1 MARGRCSIDCCEN
14 DREAMSSDVT
24 LWGALFAGLLSF
36 VSPCVLPLV
45 PPYLCYVTGLSLD
58 EVTASRS
65 DRRIRGMVLRASLA
79 FVLGFTTVFVL
90 LGATASVL
98 GRMVARQQ
106 EILSVVAGLVIIVM
120 GLHFLGVFRLGFLQ
134 REARVQVA
142 SQPAGLAGAYV
153 LGLAFA
159 FGWTPCIGPVLAAI
173 LAVAG
178 STDTVGRGAGLLAIY
193 SLGLGIPFMI
203 AAGFAERFIGG
214 LRRFRPYMPMVE
226 KVMGVFLIVA
236 GILFLTGQMTAM
248 SFWLLET
255 FPALS
260 KIG

>member
-1 MARGRCSIDCCEN
+1 MN
-14 DREAMSSDVT
+14 SDVT

-45 PPYLCYVTGLSLD
+45 PPYLCYVTGLTLE
-58 EVTASRS
+58 EVTGDVA
-65 DRRIRGMVLRASLA
+65 DRRVRRVVIRSALA

-98 GRMVARQQ
+98 GRLVARHQ
-106 EILSVVAGLVIIVM
+106 ETLSIFAGVIIIVM

-134 REARVQVA
+134 REARFRVEG
-142 SQPAGLAGAYV
+142 QPAGLAGAYL

-178 STDTVGRGAGLLAIY
+178 SSDTVGRGAGLLAIY
-193 SLGLGIPFMI
+193 SLGLGIPFLL
-203 AAGFAERFIGG
+203 AAAFAETFIVHM
-214 LRRFRPYMPMVE
+214 RRFRQYMPIVE
-226 KVMGVFLIVA
+226 KVMGAFLVLA
-236 GILFLTGQMTAM
+236 GILFLTGEMTRI
-248 SFWLLET
+248 SFWLLEA
-255 FPALS
+255 FPALQT
-260 KIG
+260 IG